1 MNQKPMAQLS
11 LETILQQNK
20 EEAQRLQKAAEA
32 KLAENAAIQAEMSA
46 ILKSV
51 PPPPVSRLMTAFQD
65 GVRASHPPV
74 PGESAPD
81 SVRLVAE
88 KEVLYAAL
96 AIVRSWKRR
105 RKKNW
110 QAQEKELMNA
120 VERLTWDR

>member
-20 EEAQRLQKAAEA
+20 EEAKRLQDAAAA

-65 GVRASHPPV
+65 GVRASHPPASEQSV
-74 PGESAPD
+74 D
-81 SVRLVAE
+81 STRMLAE